1 MSAPAVGVAICLA
14 LTSLAAQR
22 PLLVDS
28 RKSPTPLDTF
38 DGARLLVADID
49 GDGVVDIARSA
60 CSAAGTTVVG
70 LWRGLGGGRFAVVPG
85 SPELIA
91 GLADL
96 DRDGDLDLISW
107 DTLHRNDGGWR
118 FTAMAG
124 PQLLHYPVRG
134 DLDGDGDDDLIAG
147 GRVFLSTAPFVFQ
160 EVFGRLP
167 GGSYYAE
174 ILADLNGDGAPDLA
188 CRGDAGARLFVNDRR
203 GTFTEVSATHLPPTQ
218 IGWMDATGV
227 DVEGDGD
234 LDIAYC
240 LGFGSPGLLLNDGS
254 GRFSDGA
261 ARLAVPGVEA
271 TCVAAGDFDGDGD
284 ADLAIGTS
292 FDGGVLLENL
302 GLSFARIDRARWS
315 APRHPLSRVV
325 LADVDGDRD
334 LDLLSSGRYGEWL
347 SRCASFGG
355 VETDVAYNDGLG
367 AFQPGRPPA
376 LAVPVAEGHAA
387 LGDLDGDGNL
397 DALVTEGQG
406 SLLLGDGRGGFGAP
420 APLSLPVAGRPTL
433 GDVDGDRDLD
443 AVLAQ
448 AQAVHFLRNPRNG
461 RLAAWRTEWLPIP
474 PWTAAETA
482 VLADLDGDGDLDCA
496 VATRALLF
504 GNGSAPTFVLW
515 NDGSGRFTLDLD
527 ALPPIEAD
535 VFDLRA
541 GDIDGDGDLDLIST
555 WGTYLNLRP
564 GKFDY
569 HPGPVRSFSRSQLA
583 LADLD
588 GDGRLDVILVQA
600 CPVFA
605 PCFNPDPDIVYWN
618 EGDGRFTEQGLWLYE
633 PARSIAVFDADG
645 DGDLDLLFGHVSWR
659 HRAENALYVNLGG
672 RAFQRMFPGQSF
684 PTDWDDTLAMAT
696 GDLDHD
702 GDTDVVL
709 FNALSQ
715 APGAVRSR
723 VYANATRQLAALDS
737 LAPARPYRLRIHGGE
752 RGAVLLLAAQG
763 AHIPTPFGLLGLD
776 PRTMV
781 TFGTYGPPAPGEI
794 IAVDLMV
801 PANPSLIGNTLWWQA
816 LVGDS
821 SPLGG
826 RLTNTVREIGTAH

>member
-38 DGARLLVADID
+38 DGARILVADID

-60 CSAAGTTVVG
+60 CSAAGTTVAG

-203 GTFTEVSATHLPPTQ
+203 GTFTEVSATHLPPTP

-334 LDLLSSGRYGEWL
+334 LDLLSSGRYG
-347 SRCASFGG
+347 
-355 VETDVAYNDGLG
+355 
-367 AFQPGRPPA
+367 
-376 LAVPVAEGHAA
+376 
-387 LGDLDGDGNL
+387 
-397 DALVTEGQG
+397 
-406 SLLLGDGRGGFGAP
+406 
-420 APLSLPVAGRPTL
+420 
-433 GDVDGDRDLD
+433 
-443 AVLAQ
+443 
-448 AQAVHFLRNPRNG
+448 NG
-461 RLAAWRTEWLPIP
+461 
-474 PWTAAETA
+474 
-482 VLADLDGDGDLDCA
+482 
-496 VATRALLF
+496 
-504 GNGSAPTFVLW
+504 
-515 NDGSGRFTLDLD
+515 
-527 ALPPIEAD
+527 
-535 VFDLRA
+535 
-541 GDIDGDGDLDLIST
+541 
-555 WGTYLNLRP
+555 
-564 GKFDY
+564 
-569 HPGPVRSFSRSQLA
+569 
-583 LADLD
+583 
-588 GDGRLDVILVQA
+588 
-600 CPVFA
+600 
-605 PCFNPDPDIVYWN
+605 
-618 EGDGRFTEQGLWLYE
+618 
-633 PARSIAVFDADG
+633 
-645 DGDLDLLFGHVSWR
+645 
-659 HRAENALYVNLGG
+659 
-672 RAFQRMFPGQSF
+672 
-684 PTDWDDTLAMAT
+684 
-696 GDLDHD
+696 
-702 GDTDVVL
+702 
-709 FNALSQ
+709 
-715 APGAVRSR
+715 
-723 VYANATRQLAALDS
+723 
-737 LAPARPYRLRIHGGE
+737 
-752 RGAVLLLAAQG
+752 
-763 AHIPTPFGLLGLD
+763 
-776 PRTMV
+776 
-781 TFGTYGPPAPGEI
+781 
-794 IAVDLMV
+794 
-801 PANPSLIGNTLWWQA
+801 
-816 LVGDS
+816 
-821 SPLGG
+821 
-826 RLTNTVREIGTAH
+826 